1 MCPCLS
7 SKSEYATCS
16 RTEDGL
22 MSPSLYERENYCL
35 DLYELCPLFYK
46 ARSGMIEEVSDS
58 ECLDL
63 VNV

>member
-16 RTEDGL
+16 RSKDGL
-22 MSPSLYERENYCL
+22 ISPSIYERDNYCL
-35 DLYELCPLFYK
+35 DLYELCPLFSSIRVGV
-46 ARSGMIEEVSDS
+46 AETSDS
-58 ECLDL
+58 DCVNL

>member
-16 RTEDGL
+16 RSKDGL
-22 MSPSLYERENYCL
+22 MAPSLYERENYCL
-35 DLYELCPLFYK
+35 DLYELCPLFYNS
-46 ARSGMIEEVSDS
+46 RVGIEEPSDS
-58 ECLDL
+58 DCLNP

>member
-16 RTEDGL
+16 RSNDGL

-35 DLYELCPLFYK
+35 DLYELCPLFSDVR
-46 ARSGMIEEVSDS
+46 AGTGETSDS
-58 ECLDL
+58 DCPNL

>member
-16 RTEDGL
+16 RSNDGL
-22 MSPSLYERENYCL
+22 VSPSLYERENYCL
-35 DLYELCPLFYK
+35 DLYELCPLFYNT
-46 ARSGMIEEVSDS
+46 RTDVEERSDS
-58 ECLDL
+58 DCPNL

>member
-7 SKSEYATCS
+7 SKSRYATCS
-16 RTEDGL
+16 KCEGGL

-46 ARSGMIEEVSDS
+46 IRTGIEEESDS
-58 ECLDL
+58 DCLNL

>member
-16 RTEDGL
+16 KAKDELR
-22 MSPSLYERENYCL
+22 SPSLYERENYCL

-46 ARSGMIEEVSDS
+46 TLAGIEETSDS
-58 ECLDL
+58 DSLNL
-63 VNV
+63 INA

>member
-7 SKSEYATCS
+7 SKSEYAICS
-16 RTEDGL
+16 RSKDEL

-35 DLYELCPLFYK
+35 DLYELCPLFHNI
-46 ARSGMIEEVSDS
+46 RVSIEDTSDS
-58 ECLDL
+58 DCLNL